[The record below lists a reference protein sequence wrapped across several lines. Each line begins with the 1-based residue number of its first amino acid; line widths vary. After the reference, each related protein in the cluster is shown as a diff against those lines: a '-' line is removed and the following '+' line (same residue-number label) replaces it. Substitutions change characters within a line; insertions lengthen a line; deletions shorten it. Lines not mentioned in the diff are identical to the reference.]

1 MEDYE
6 TEHPCLPLLPVHY
19 GGGVGW
25 SNCGWCNIGLC
36 GWRRG
41 RWSGGGW
48 RWWRG
53 GSGGGWGIATSTLTI
68 ISFIRPPISLLLSSG
83 IGSVAVTSK
92 TSESLHDSGSDG
104 LLEGGS
110 PEDSHVVGGMGE
122 LEEDG
127 QTFANLRGGLG
138 QGQEDER

>member
-1 MEDYE
+1 
-6 TEHPCLPLLPVHY
+6 
-19 GGGVGW
+19 
-25 SNCGWCNIGLC
+25 
-36 GWRRG
+36 
-41 RWSGGGW
+41 
-48 RWWRG
+48 
-53 GSGGGWGIATSTLTI
+53 
-68 ISFIRPPISLLLSSG
+68 
-83 IGSVAVTSK
+83 
-92 TSESLHDSGSDG
+92 